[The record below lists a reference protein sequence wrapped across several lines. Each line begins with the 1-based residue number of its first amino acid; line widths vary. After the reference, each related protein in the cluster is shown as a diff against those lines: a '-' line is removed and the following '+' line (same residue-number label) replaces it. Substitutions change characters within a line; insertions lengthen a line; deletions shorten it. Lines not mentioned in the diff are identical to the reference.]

1 MSDSEQSYEARMSAR
16 SATTLMI
23 NPDRRR
29 RWSGEQKLAIVRET
43 LEPGAIMSLV
53 ARRHRIG
60 TGQLYTWRKQLLAGA
75 MAGFVP
81 IELTSSPVPA
91 AKMQA
96 SAGMGRVEIATTG
109 GARVFVDC
117 TVERATLSL
126 VLSVIGELG
135 Q

>member
-1 MSDSEQSYEARMSAR
+1 MSAR
-16 SATTLMI
+16 NATTLMV
-23 NPDRRR
+23 NTDRRR

-43 LEPGAIMSLV
+43 LEPGAIMALV

-60 TGQLYTWRKQLLAGA
+60 TGQLYTWRKQLLEGA

-81 IELTSSPVPA
+81 IELTSSSVPA
-91 AKMQA
+91 VKSSA
-96 SAGMGRVEIATTG
+96 SSGIGRVEIATTG
-109 GARVFVDC
+109 GTRVFVDQ